1 MRFIMR
7 TTPGW
12 DTTEYSKV
20 IPQLELCVDQAKD
33 AYQNFL
39 NALELAGTE
48 PCVHLEDDI
57 VLCKNFV
64 QCVSAEVEA
73 RPNEVIQFFS
83 ARKKDDLEIGSRHIL
98 GNDFRFCQ
106 CFYLPANIGLELL
119 EYGKKWS
126 EHPLYPQKYPV
137 SANYDLMMAYFFHS
151 KKMRYWNVIPN
162 LVDHKP
168 VQSRIDPKRSTQRR
182 SFTFN
187 E

>member
-64 QCVSAEVEA
+64 Q
-73 RPNEVIQFFS
+73 R
-83 ARKKDDLEIGSRHIL
+83 L
-98 GNDFRFCQ
+98 
-106 CFYLPANIGLELL
+106 
-119 EYGKKWS
+119 
-126 EHPLYPQKYPV
+126 
-137 SANYDLMMAYFFHS
+137 
-151 KKMRYWNVIPN
+151 
-162 LVDHKP
+162 
-168 VQSRIDPKRSTQRR
+168 QS
-182 SFTFN
+182 
-187 E
+187 